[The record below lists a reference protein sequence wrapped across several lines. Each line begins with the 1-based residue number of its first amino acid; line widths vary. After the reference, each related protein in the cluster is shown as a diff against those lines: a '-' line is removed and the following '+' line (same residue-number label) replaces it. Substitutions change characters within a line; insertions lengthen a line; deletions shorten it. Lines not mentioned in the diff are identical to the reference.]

1 MTRTTA
7 WAGWVIF
14 AAVLMM
20 ASGVLNFITGLVA
33 VIGDDN
39 AYIDTGVSLLVFD
52 VEGWGWAHLIFGI
65 VIFLVGLCLTLGQT
79 WARLLAVIL
88 VTLNLLTQFILL
100 PAYPVWSIIV
110 IAIDVVVLW
119 ALIVHGDEVRDSI

>member
-1 MTRTTA
+1 MARATA
-7 WAGWVIF
+7 WVGWIWF

-20 ASGVLNFITGLVA
+20 ASGVLNFMTGLVA

-39 AYIDTGVSLLVFD
+39 AYIDTGVNLLVFD

-65 VIFLVGLCLTLGQT
+65 VIFRIGAFLAVGQT
-79 WARLLAVIL
+79 WARLLAVVL
-88 VTLNLLTQFILL
+88 VTLNLITQFLWL

-119 ALIVHGDEVRDSI
+119 ALIVHGDEVRED

>member
-20 ASGVLNFITGLVA
+20 ASGVLNFLTGLVA

-79 WARLLAVIL
+79 WARILAVIL

-119 ALIVHGDEVRDSI
+119 ALIVHGDEVRDSV

>member
-1 MTRTTA
+1 MARATA
-7 WAGWVIF
+7 WVGWIWF

-20 ASGVLNFITGLVA
+20 AAGVLNFMTGLVA

-39 AYIDTGVSLLVFD
+39 AYIDTGVNLLVFD

-65 VIFLVGLCLTLGQT
+65 VIFLIGAFLAVGQT
-79 WARLLAVIL
+79 WARLLAVVL
-88 VTLNLLTQFILL
+88 VTLNLITQFLWL

-119 ALIVHGDEVRDSI
+119 ALIVHGDEVRED

>member
-7 WAGWVIF
+7 WVGWILF

-20 ASGVLNFITGLVA
+20 ASGVLNFMTGLVA

-39 AYIDTGVSLLVFD
+39 AYINTGVSLLIFD

-65 VIFLVGLCLTLGQT
+65 IIFIVGVCLTLGQA

-88 VTLNLLTQFILL
+88 VTLNVLTQFVLL
-100 PAYPVWSIIV
+100 PSYPVWSIIV
-110 IAIDVVVLW
+110 IAIDIVVLW
-119 ALIVHGDEVRDSI
+119 ALIVHGDESRSI

>member
-1 MTRTTA
+1 MARATA
-7 WAGWVIF
+7 WVGWIWF

-20 ASGVLNFITGLVA
+20 ASGVLNFMTGLVA

-39 AYIDTGVSLLVFD
+39 AYIDTGVNLLVFD

-65 VIFLVGLCLTLGQT
+65 VIFLIGAFLAVGQT
-79 WARLLAVIL
+79 WARLLAVVL
-88 VTLNLLTQFILL
+88 VTLNLITQFLWL

-119 ALIVHGDEVRDSI
+119 ALIVHGDEVRED

>member
-1 MTRTTA
+1 MARATA
-7 WAGWVIF
+7 WVGWIWF

-20 ASGVLNFITGLVA
+20 AAGVLNFMTGLVA

-65 VIFLVGLCLTLGQT
+65 VIFLIGAFLAVGQT
-79 WARLLAVIL
+79 WARLLAVVL
-88 VTLNLLTQFILL
+88 VTLNLITQFLWL

-119 ALIVHGDEVRDSI
+119 ALIVHGDEVRDT

>member
-1 MTRTTA
+1 MSRTTA
-7 WAGWVIF
+7 WVGWIWF

-20 ASGVLNFITGLVA
+20 ASGVLNFMTGLVA

-39 AYIDTGVSLLVFD
+39 AYIDTGVNLLVFD

-65 VIFLVGLCLTLGQT
+65 VIFLIGVFLTLGQT

-88 VTLNLLTQFILL
+88 VTLNLISQFIWL

-119 ALIVHGDEVRDSI
+119 ALIVHGDEVRDT

>member
-1 MTRTTA
+1 MARATA
-7 WAGWVIF
+7 WVGWIWF

-20 ASGVLNFITGLVA
+20 ASGVLNFMTGLVA

-65 VIFLVGLCLTLGQT
+65 VIFLIGAFLAVGQT
-79 WARLLAVIL
+79 WARLLAVVL
-88 VTLNLLTQFILL
+88 VTLNLITQFLWL

-119 ALIVHGDEVRDSI
+119 ALIVHGDEVRED

>member
-1 MTRTTA
+1 MARATA
-7 WAGWVIF
+7 WVGWIWF

-20 ASGVLNFITGLVA
+20 ASGVLNFMTGLVA

-65 VIFLVGLCLTLGQT
+65 VIFLIGVFLAVGQT
-79 WARLLAVIL
+79 WARLLAVVL
-88 VTLNLLTQFILL
+88 VTLNLITQFLWL

-119 ALIVHGDEVRDSI
+119 ALIVHGDEVRDA

>member
-1 MTRTTA
+1 MARATA
-7 WAGWVIF
+7 WVGWIWF

-20 ASGVLNFITGLVA
+20 AAGVLNFMTGLVA

-65 VIFLVGLCLTLGQT
+65 VIFLIGAFLAVGQT
-79 WARLLAVIL
+79 WARLLAVVL
-88 VTLNLLTQFILL
+88 VTLNLITQFLWL

-119 ALIVHGDEVRDSI
+119 ALIVHGDEVRED

>member
-1 MTRTTA
+1 MARATA
-7 WAGWVIF
+7 WVGWIWF

-20 ASGVLNFITGLVA
+20 AAGVLNFMTGLVA

-65 VIFLVGLCLTLGQT
+65 VIFLVGAFLAVGQT
-79 WARLLAVIL
+79 WARLLAVVL
-88 VTLNLLTQFILL
+88 VTLNLITQFLWL

-119 ALIVHGDEVRDSI
+119 ALIVHGDEVRED

>member
-1 MTRTTA
+1 MSRTTA
-7 WAGWVIF
+7 WVGWIWF

-20 ASGVLNFITGLVA
+20 ASGVLNFMTGLVA
-33 VIGDDN
+33 VLGRDN
-39 AYIDTGVSLLVFD
+39 AYVDTGVNLLVFD

-79 WARLLAVIL
+79 WARLLGVIL

-110 IAIDVVVLW
+110 IAVDVVVLW
-119 ALIVHGDEVRDSI
+119 ALIVHGDEVRDA